1 MRSRAEIPQGRT
13 STVHT
18 LRRHRPVRLLQRSRV
33 RLLQRQG
40 PRRQRRVMRLPLPGS
55 HLRLTVVAAV
65 AVAVENIGDSIP
77 SLNSGTVA

>member
-18 LRRHRPVRLLQRSRV
+18 LRRHRPVRLLQRRRV

-40 PRRQRRVMRLPLPGS
+40 PRRQRRVIRLPQPGS
-55 HLRLTVVAAV
+55 HLRLTVAV
-65 AVAVENIGDSIP
+65 GAVAVENIGDSIL